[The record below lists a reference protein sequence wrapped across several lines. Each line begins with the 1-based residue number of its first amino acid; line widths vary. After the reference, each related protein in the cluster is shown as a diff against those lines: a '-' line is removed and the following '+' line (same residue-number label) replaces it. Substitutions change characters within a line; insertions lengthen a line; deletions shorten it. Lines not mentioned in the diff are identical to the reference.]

1 VRPYTRLARHQGNS
15 SLFFALDVSILSTS
29 SGIPIHVHAEGLRG
43 TGKTTIMRSAR
54 QILPPITR
62 IRGCLYNCHPDHPHC
77 PVHKHMTPEE
87 IRAIGTEKVTMPYL
101 EITHSSKM
109 GTAVGSIDLARLTNP
124 AKPEAALLPGTIPL
138 AHRGIIFVDEIN
150 RLAETSPELA
160 DVLLGVMGTKP
171 GYVKVEETGLVPV
184 EIPVIASVWAASNPD
199 EEPGPLED
207 IRRQLSDRFDLVVGM
222 ARPAQAE
229 DVVRVLEEFSE
240 EFDAFLPEISERAA
254 LFERDKRIGQVRFPD
269 ALTRLIAGMYV
280 DFGFESLRAVEAI
293 KLSSKASA
301 LLEGRDEVEL
311 DDIIR
316 VAPMVLR
323 HRVDPTTLNRVLEHL
338 SSKRSSVAAGSTGQK
353 GPNSDP
359 HTSACNENRCEA
371 RGAEDNCS
379 PMDRLVS
386 RIRDKLRDMQGG
398 RAGVSRRP
406 GMGSARGMGA
416 GASSPGD
423 IQLTAPPRIARPL
436 TDLSLIELIKGEEE
450 PLRI

>member
-1 VRPYTRLARHQGNS
+1 MRPYTRLARHQGNS

-77 PVHKHMTPEE
+77 PIHKHMTPEE
-87 IRAIGTEKVTMPYL
+87 IHAIGTERVTMPYL

-184 EIPVIASVWAASNPD
+184 EIPVVASVWAASNPD

-222 ARPAQAE
+222 ARPSQAE

-240 EFDAFLPEISERAA
+240 EFDAFLPEISERVA
-254 LFERDKRIGQVRFPD
+254 LFERDRRIGQVRFPE

-280 DFGFESLRAVEAI
+280 DFGFESLRAVEAM

-301 LLEGRDEVEL
+301 LLDGRDVVEL

-338 SSKRSSVAAGSTGQK
+338 ASKRSSVAAGSTGQK
-353 GPNSDP
+353 GPGDSQTP
-359 HTSACNENRCEA
+359 ACNESTCESRA
-371 RGAEDNCS
+371 TEDSCS

-386 RIRDKLRDMQGG
+386 RIRDRLRDMSGG
-398 RAGVSRRP
+398 RAGVSGRT
-406 GMGSARGMGA
+406 GAGGARGMGA
-416 GASSPGD
+416 GFRSPGH
-423 IQLTAPPRIARPL
+423 IQLTAPPKPARPL
-436 TDLSLIELIKGEEE
+436 TDLSLVELIKGEEE
-450 PLRI
+450 PLRV